1 MERFDLYDRDRQRTG
16 MTAWRG
22 DRVQENCYRLAIHV
36 CIFSSHGELLI
47 EQRQPFK
54 RKWAGLWDLS
64 AAGSAVSGE
73 NSRDAAERETREEFG
88 LEIDLGNARP
98 VLTIHWEKGFD
109 DIYVYTMDI
118 HTEKLKLQPEEVC
131 AVRWASLE
139 EILPMVDSGTFIPY
153 EKSFIELLF
162 SLRLHRD
169 IHSRPDVSD
178 LK

>member
-1 MERFDLYDRDRQRTG
+1 MHFQQP
-16 MTAWRG
+16 WR
-22 DRVQENCYRLAIHV
+22 A
-36 CIFSSHGELLI
+36 LI

-54 RKWAGLWDLS
+54 QKWAGLWDLS

-73 NSRDAAERETREEFG
+73 NSRDAAERETREELG

-162 SLRLHRD
+162 SLHLHRD